1 MRLGDEANAD
11 SIHELAQHTAATLT
25 AIDSVGVAAR
35 LLAMTVSYTKERT
48 AFGKPIAA
56 FQAIKHRCADMLI
69 QLESARVAVW
79 RAAVA
84 VRDGAPDA
92 AEAVSI
98 AKFFATEAASYVAGQ
113 ALQLHGGIGF
123 TWEHDLHILLK
134 RAKANEVICGTTA
147 WHRERLARALQI

>member
-1 MRLGDEANAD
+1 
-11 SIHELAQHTAATLT
+11 
-25 AIDSVGVAAR
+25 
-35 LLAMTVSYTKERT
+35 MTVSYTKERT